1 MADKRAF
8 DLDTGLSALAQTA
21 RDTAPRPSADLMA
34 RVLADAGAVSAE
46 AGASRDAPM
55 ARKRRRFDLPSVL
68 GRIPGFAGGAVAAMA
83 LGLVLGL
90 GIGYE
95 FAAETAELPALAALD
110 DFGLLAAEDAFFLE
124 AVPF

>member
-8 DLDTGLSALAQTA
+8 DLDAGLAELAQTA
-21 RDTAPRPSADLMA
+21 RRTAPRPSADLMA
-34 RVLADAGAVSAE
+34 RVLADAGAVSASAARE
-46 AGASRDAPM
+46 APA
-55 ARKRRRFDLPSVL
+55 ARKRRWFDLRSML
-68 GRIPGFAGGAVAAMA
+68 GGMPGFAGGAVAAMA

-95 FAAETAELPALAALD
+95 FAAETSELPALAALD

>member
-8 DLDTGLSALAQTA
+8 DLDAGLAELAQAA
-21 RDTAPRPSADLMA
+21 RRTAPRPSADLME
-34 RVLADAGAVSAE
+34 RILADAAEVSA
-46 AGASRDAPM
+46 AGGLAKKAAAAPP
-55 ARKRRRFDLPSVL
+55 KRRFGLLAAFARLPV
-68 GRIPGFAGGAVAAMA
+68 FTGGAVAAMA

-90 GIGYE
+90 GIGSE
-95 FAAETAELPALAALD
+95 FSAETAELPALAALD